1 MIRRAILKEKRLDRR
16 VRKTRHQL
24 RQGLAKLMLQKS
36 VKEITVKELTEL
48 VDINRGTFYLH
59 YKDIYD
65 MAEKIQLDIIEEFQQ
80 IFAAKPDYAVAESP
94 FSLFVEIYTY
104 LAENA
109 DLCAAF
115 LGKNG
120 DMAFVE
126 KLKSMVQGRCLHS
139 LKAKYENADP
149 DQFEWFSAF
158 VVGGHL
164 GLIQKWLDTGM
175 REDPEEMATLAVQ
188 MVMSGVRFLESSK
201 DTCFSQKNA
210 L

>member
-1 MIRRAILKEKRLDRR
+1 MKEKKQDRR
-16 VRKTRHQL
+16 VRKTRHLL

-65 MAEKIQLDIIEEFQQ
+65 MAEKIELDIMEEFQQ
-80 IFAAKPDYAVAESP
+80 IFDSKPIDAVVESSFP
-94 FSLFVEIYTY
+94 LIVEIYTY

-126 KLKSMVQGRCLHS
+126 KLKDMIRGKCLYT
-139 LKAKYENADP
+139 LKTKYAGADP
-149 DQFEWFSAF
+149 EKFQWFSVF

-164 GLIQKWLDTGM
+164 GLIQTWLDTGM
-175 REDPEEMATLAVQ
+175 REEPEKMAALAVE
-188 MVMSGVRFLESSK
+188 MVMGGARFLE
-201 DTCFSQKNA
+201 
-210 L
+210 

>member
-1 MIRRAILKEKRLDRR
+1 MSEKKQDRR

-36 VKEITVKELTEL
+36 IKEITVKELTDL

-65 MAEKIQLDIIEEFQQ
+65 MAEKIELDIIEEFQQ
-80 IFAAKPDYAVAESP
+80 LFASKPVDAMIESP
-94 FSLFVEIYTY
+94 LPLIVEIYTY

-126 KLKSMVQGRCLHS
+126 KLKNMIRSKCLYM
-139 LKAKYENADP
+139 LKAKYAGSDP
-149 DQFEWFSAF
+149 QKFQWFSVF
-158 VVGGHL
+158 IVGGHL

-175 REDPEEMATLAVQ
+175 REEPEEMAALAVE
-188 MVMSGVRFLESSK
+188 MIMSGAKFLE
-201 DTCFSQKNA
+201 
-210 L
+210 

>member
-1 MIRRAILKEKRLDRR
+1 MKEKKQDRR
-16 VRKTRHQL
+16 VRKTRHLL

-65 MAEKIQLDIIEEFQQ
+65 MAEKIELDIMREFQQ
-80 IFAAKPDYAVAESP
+80 IFASKPADAVVESP
-94 FSLFVEIYTY
+94 FPLFLEIYAY

-126 KLKSMVQGRCLHS
+126 KMKAMVQGKCLHS

-149 DQFEWFSAF
+149 DKFEWFSVF

-175 REDPEEMATLAVQ
+175 REEPEEMAALAVE
-188 MVMSGVRFLESSK
+188 MVMSGARFLE
-201 DTCFSQKNA
+201 
-210 L
+210 

>member
-1 MIRRAILKEKRLDRR
+1 MKEKKQDRR

-48 VDINRGTFYLH
+48 VDMNRGTFYLH

-65 MAEKIQLDIIEEFQQ
+65 MVEKIEMDIMEEFQQ
-80 IFAAKPDYAVAESP
+80 IFAAKLDHVMLESP
-94 FSLFVEIYTY
+94 FPLFVEIYAY

-126 KLKSMVQGRCLHS
+126 KMKAMVQGKCLHS
-139 LKAKYENADP
+139 LKTKYENTDP
-149 DQFEWFSAF
+149 NKFEWFSAF

-175 REDPEEMATLAVQ
+175 REEPEEMAALAVE
-188 MVMSGVRFLESSK
+188 MVMSGARFLE
-201 DTCFSQKNA
+201 
-210 L
+210 